1 MKDTTKG
8 KYMLIT
14 SMVLFGTVGIFRSFI
29 PLSSALLACLRGLIG
44 GVFLILLLVIR
55 RKKPD
60 FAAIKKNLLILLLSG
75 AALGINWVLLFE
87 AINYSGVATATL
99 CYYLAPILIL
109 LVAPFVLKE
118 RLTVRKAL
126 CVAAALCGMVFVSG
140 VLTDGFSG
148 LTGILFGLGAACLY
162 ATVVLLNKKISG
174 LDSLDKTI
182 VQLLVSAPVTFVYAL
197 YSKDGIS
204 FAACDVTAIVLII
217 IVGIVHTGVCYALY
231 FGSANFLKAQ
241 TLAIFSYIDPVVAV
255 LLSAL
260 FLHEPMNIFSIVG
273 AVLILGA
280 ALISELPERKR

>member
-1 MKDTTKG
+1 MKVTTKG
-8 KYMLIT
+8 KLMLIT
-14 SMVLFGTVGIFRSFI
+14 SMVLFGTVGIFRRYI

-44 GVFLILLLVIR
+44 GAFLILLLVIR
-55 RKKPD
+55 GKKPD
-60 FAAIKKNLLILLLSG
+60 FAAIKRNLLILLLSG
-75 AALGINWVLLFE
+75 AVLGINWVLLFE

-109 LVAPFVLKE
+109 LVAPIVLKE
-118 RLTVRKAL
+118 RLTVRKML
-126 CVAAALCGMVFVSG
+126 CVVAALCGMVFVSG

-148 LTGILFGLGAACLY
+148 LTGIFFGLGAACLY

-197 YSKDGIS
+197 YSKEGIS
-204 FAACDVTAIVLII
+204 FAACDTTAIVLIV

-260 FLHEPMNIFSIVG
+260 FLHEPMNVFTIFG

-280 ALISELPERKR
+280 AFISELPERKR